1 MEFEQSGLFSQKLS
15 DKEFKTL
22 SEFIFDNYGIKMP
35 YSKKVMLEG
44 RLYKRLRENNFS
56 TFSEYLTFVF
66 SPEGAQHELI
76 HMIDVV
82 TTNKTDFFR
91 ESHHFEFLTDQF
103 LPNYNGIQGDLLKIW
118 SAGCSTGEEPYTI
131 SICLEEYNRISQKK
145 IKYSI
150 TGTDLSTRVLQNTAK
165 GIYNENRV
173 QGIPLDILKRY
184 FLKSIDRENPT
195 VRIIPQLRSKLH
207 LSRVNFMDDEFPI
220 GKDFD
225 VLFCRNVIIYFEKET
240 QREVLQKLCSHLKT
254 GGVFFIGHSE
264 SITDFD
270 LPLKQIKPTI
280 YLKV

>member
-1 MEFEQSGLFSQKLS
+1 MEFEQSGLFSQKLT

-22 SEFIFDNYGIKMP
+22 SEFIFENYGIKMP

-44 RLYKRLRENNFS
+44 RLYKRLRDNNLN
-56 TFSEYLTFVF
+56 TFAEYLNFVF
-66 SPEGAQHELI
+66 SPEGTQHELI

-103 LPNYNGIQGDLLKIW
+103 LPSYTGLKNDLLKIW

-131 SICLEEYNRISQKK
+131 SICLEEYNRINLQKL
-145 IKYSI
+145 KYSI

-165 GIYNENRV
+165 GVYNENRV

-184 FLKSIDRENPT
+184 FLKSVDRENPT
-195 VRIIPQLRSKLH
+195 VRIIPLLRSKLN
-207 LSRVNFMDDEFPI
+207 LSRVNFMDEEFPI

-240 QREVLQKLCSHLKT
+240 QREVLTKLCSHLKT

>member
-22 SEFIFDNYGIKMP
+22 SEFIFENYGIKMP

-44 RLYKRLRENNFS
+44 RLYKRLRENNFN

-240 QREVLQKLCSHLKT
+240 QREVLKKLCSHLKT